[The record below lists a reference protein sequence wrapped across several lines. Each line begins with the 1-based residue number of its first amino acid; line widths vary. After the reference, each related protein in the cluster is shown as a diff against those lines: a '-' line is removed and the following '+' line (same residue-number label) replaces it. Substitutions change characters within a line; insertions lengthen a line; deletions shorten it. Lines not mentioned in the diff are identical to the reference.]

1 MRRVI
6 RAALNAAVQQNL
18 DQRQAGANQKNAAG
32 NLVVA
37 DEWKSARQSAQLRS
51 VLGTL
56 HSMMGD
62 RQRCM
67 YCLDSH
73 GTDIDHFW
81 PKTPYP
87 ARMFVWPNLLLCCTE
102 CGRIK
107 GNRFP
112 LSGEGEPMLVDP
124 TAEDP
129 WHHLDFD
136 PATGNVVARFDADVN
151 DWSAKGLKTVEV
163 LQLDR
168 REALAVGYSRTYR
181 RLSALVERHLQ
192 EGLNNTDAFVA
203 SMQEADDHGLFGWCV
218 MGTGGGLPPF
228 SDLRVR
234 QPAVWTACVNAVQAA
249 LHA

>member
-1 MRRVI
+1 
-6 RAALNAAVQQNL
+6 
-18 DQRQAGANQKNAAG
+18 
-32 NLVVA
+32 
-37 DEWKSARQSAQLRS
+37 
-51 VLGTL
+51 
-56 HSMMGD
+56 
-62 RQRCM
+62 
-67 YCLDSH
+67 
-73 GTDIDHFW
+73 
-81 PKTPYP
+81 
-87 ARMFVWPNLLLCCTE
+87 
-102 CGRIK
+102 
-107 GNRFP
+107 
-112 LSGEGEPMLVDP
+112 MLVDP